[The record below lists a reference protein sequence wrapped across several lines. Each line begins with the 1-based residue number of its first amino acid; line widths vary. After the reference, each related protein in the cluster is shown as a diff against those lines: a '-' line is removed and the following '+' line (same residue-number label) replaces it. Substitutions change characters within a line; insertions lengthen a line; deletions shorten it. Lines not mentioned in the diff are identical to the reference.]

1 MVTVG
6 DKIAW
11 WSLDLMPKGQKNT
24 GTPGG
29 GSNPMLR
36 TRKTSNTQQDPFKRR
51 NRRSSECGV
60 GESTIWKTKIYLRL
74 KNISWNHFQNLL
86 ELCSRNIE
94 TYLIVENTETEI
106 YSHFFDKNFVK
117 MPALPKNLLNSWFDE
132 IFFFLVIVNFSF
144 CHTVLHIVEKWK
156 IHCRSSFLTT
166 IWKLRKYSLS
176 LFWLKY
182 FVKAFVCDKNY

>member
-11 WSLDLMPKGQKNT
+11 WSLDLMPRGQKNT

-60 GESTIWKTKIYLRL
+60 GESFT
-74 KNISWNHFQNLL
+74 
-86 ELCSRNIE
+86 
-94 TYLIVENTETEI
+94 
-106 YSHFFDKNFVK
+106 
-117 MPALPKNLLNSWFDE
+117 WFE
-132 IFFFLVIVNFSF
+132 
-144 CHTVLHIVEKWK
+144 
-156 IHCRSSFLTT
+156 
-166 IWKLRKYSLS
+166 
-176 LFWLKY
+176 KY
-182 FVKAFVCDKNY
+182 FVKSFP

>member
-1 MVTVG
+1 MNQGIKLYAPLRLHQSWVTDIQFSKDSSRMVTVG

-11 WSLDLMPKGQKNT
+11 WSLDLMPRGQKNT

-117 MPALPKNLLNSWFDE
+117 MPALPKKVLNSWFDE
-132 IFFFLVIVNFSF
+132 IFFR
-144 CHTVLHIVEKWK
+144 W
-156 IHCRSSFLTT
+156 
-166 IWKLRKYSLS
+166 
-176 LFWLKY
+176 
-182 FVKAFVCDKNY
+182 